1 MKQNWTQTLTIIAGF
16 LPLII
21 GLGAWALSN
30 SNRTA
35 VMESEVQAQKA
46 SAHENEERI
55 EKLEIELAA
64 ERCHETSR

>member
-30 SNRTA
+30 SNRVA
-35 VMESEVQAQKA
+35 VMENEVQSSKA

-55 EKLEIELAA
+55 EKLEIELAS
-64 ERCHETSR
+64 EKCK